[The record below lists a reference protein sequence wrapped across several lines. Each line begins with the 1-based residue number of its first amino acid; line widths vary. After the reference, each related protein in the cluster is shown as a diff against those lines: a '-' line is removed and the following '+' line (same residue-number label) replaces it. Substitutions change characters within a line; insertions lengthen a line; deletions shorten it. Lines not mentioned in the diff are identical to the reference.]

1 MKNILLVSLVMLLA
15 VSVAFSQFGIK
26 GGINLG
32 TVGGDDKSISTPDG
46 KIDPKTSLG
55 LVGGISYKLGLIMG
69 LSIQPEV
76 LYIQKGAIYEISG
89 TMGNYYM
96 NQKVTFAFNYI
107 DIPILAKYN
116 LPIPLLSPY
125 IEGGVAYSVLLSA
138 KEKEEMT
145 TNFPGET
152 SRTIETDIK
161 DQYTKSDFS
170 IIIGVGVEFL
180 MLDVNAR
187 YVIGQTKLGKDDP
200 TTLINEGDL
209 KVYNRG
215 FLLTAGIRF

>member
-1 MKNILLVSLVMLLA
+1 MKKILLVSLVMLIV

-32 TVGGDDKSISTPDG
+32 TVGGDDKSISTSMG
-46 KIDPKTSLG
+46 KLDPKTNVG
-55 LVGGISYKLGLIMG
+55 FVGGISYRIGLIMG

-76 LYIQKGAIYEISG
+76 LYAQKGAIYEASASV
-89 TMGNYYM
+89 GNYFM
-96 NQKVTFAFNYI
+96 NDKATFTNNYI

-125 IEGGVAYSVLLSA
+125 IEGGVEYGLLLSA

-145 TNFPGET
+145 TNAPGQT
-152 SRTIETDIK
+152 SGSTETDTK
-161 DQYTKSDFS
+161 DQFAKSDFS
-170 IIIGVGVEFL
+170 IVIGIGVEFL

-187 YVIGQTKLGKDDP
+187 YVIGLAKLGKDDP
-200 TTLINEGDL
+200 TMLVNPGDL
-209 KVYNRG
+209 KAYNRG
-215 FLLTAGIRF
+215 FQLTAGLRF